1 MIPVRAL
8 LIALLALLPY
18 AGATAQAVLGDIAA
32 DESIVTARL
41 EAYTISG
48 LVSRLPGKTAFKY
61 GIVLL
66 PGYPSIMRLRQEN
79 GGIAFD
85 LQGNTLLRGRRFLL
99 DQDTL
104 VLSVDAPSDEWSGF
118 SHDFRRG
125 PRYGQDVRAL
135 LQEVM
140 KQYPV
145 ADWTVIGHSEGAVSA
160 YGASVANLDLVGH
173 VALVSSVFIPT
184 RNGPGISALDWGM
197 LRGRLLFVHHEND
210 PCKYTPYRSAQ
221 QYAADT
227 GSPLLTV
234 RGGSEEKGE
243 ACRAWSAHGLPGM
256 EQAVLT
262 AIRTWSRTGTVPATL
277 GP

>member
-1 MIPVRAL
+1 MNPLRTL

-18 AGATAQAVLGDIAA
+18 GGATAQTALGDIVA
-32 DESIVTARL
+32 DESIVTAKL
-41 EAYTISG
+41 EGYSVSG

-66 PGYPSIMRLRQEN
+66 PGYPSIMRLREED
-79 GGIAFD
+79 GRIAFD
-85 LQGNTLLRGRRFLL
+85 LQGNTLLRGRHFLL
-99 DQDTL
+99 DNDTL
-104 VLSVDAPSDEWSGF
+104 VLSADAPSDEWSSF
-118 SHDFRRG
+118 SHNFRRG
-125 PRYGQDVRAL
+125 PRYGKDMRAL
-135 LQEVM
+135 LLEVM
-140 KQYPV
+140 KRYPV

-160 YGASVANLDLVGH
+160 YGIAVANLDLVGH
-173 VALVSSVFIPT
+173 VALVSSVFVPT
-184 RNGPGISALDWGM
+184 RNGPGISALDWSM

-221 QYAADT
+221 AYAADT

-262 AIRTWSRTGTVPATL
+262 TIRGWSRTGAIPTTL